1 MKKLYLL
8 LLTLSFFVV
17 SQEEE
22 TNKEEVEEVVVSAT
36 GTIASL
42 KSGIER
48 QRKSNQVVSVV
59 DSDALGEFP
68 DETAAE
74 SVRRLSGVSVE
85 NDQGE
90 GRYVTLRGMSGDL
103 NAVTMNGAT
112 IPAPESGRKVL
123 LDGLPT
129 ELLDSIEVYKTLVPS
144 QDLDIYFH

>member
-17 SQEEE
+17 SQEE

-68 DETAAE
+68 DETA
-74 SVRRLSGVSVE
+74 
-85 NDQGE
+85 
-90 GRYVTLRGMSGDL
+90 
-103 NAVTMNGAT
+103 
-112 IPAPESGRKVL
+112 IPL
-123 LDGLPT
+123 
-129 ELLDSIEVYKTLVPS
+129 
-144 QDLDIYFH
+144 

>member
-8 LLTLSFFVV
+8 LLALSFFVV
-17 SQEEE
+17 PQEEE
-22 TNKEEVEEVVVSAT
+22 TNKEEVEEVVVSAV

-74 SVRRLSGVSVE
+74 SVRRFLE
-85 NDQGE
+85 C
-90 GRYVTLRGMSGDL
+90 
-103 NAVTMNGAT
+103 
-112 IPAPESGRKVL
+112 P
-123 LDGLPT
+123 
-129 ELLDSIEVYKTLVPS
+129 
-144 QDLDIYFH
+144 